1 MYVDYKM
8 MPDNSRLWVYQSSR
22 EFKEEELAV
31 IQSNLI
37 NFLNQWTKHGSDLK
51 ASFKIDYNRFVT
63 LVVDENFNG
72 VSGCSIDASVHF
84 LKEMQEA
91 LGLDLMDKMTVA
103 FKIDGT
109 MHMAKLP
116 EFSKLAK
123 ERAIDQETI
132 VFNNLVQNKMEKETK
147 WEVPASASW
156 HSRYFK

>member
-1 MYVDYKM
+1 MYVDYQM

-22 EFKEEELAV
+22 EFNEEELPV
-31 IQSNLI
+31 IEKNLI

-63 LVVDENFNG
+63 LIVDENFNG

-91 LGLDLMDKMTVA
+91 LGLDLMDKMTIVY
-103 FKIDGT
+103 KKDRVLL
-109 MHMAKLP
+109 MAKLP

-123 ERAIDQETI
+123 EGVIDKETI
-132 VFNNLVQNKMEKETK
+132 VFNNLVQTKLEKENN

-156 HSRYFK
+156 HARYFK